1 MTLVCVNGLPLRAGV
16 SRQAGLAWPG
26 VMLPLGQGVCLP
38 GDLSPW
44 GWVGAFPNALC
55 CLWGHACLCA
65 CSCEF
70 LVCVCLVKMYDFECG
85 WVISLVLQ
93 PLQIARA
100 VLCLAGLRPG
110 PGVLPGAVVCGSLCC
125 MVGPGSGGAD
135 GPWVSCYRVCVGVLV
150 VVVGAAAPH
159 YLVLMSFAVWPLLG
173 SPSLFFPA
181 GVIEVSVFLWCV
193 WPVAWFSLLGLRCPG
208 LTQVADT
215 FTHITHTR
223 SIATDL
229 HKHSC
234 RLTLTAVSHVW
245 RVHWGDWR

>member
-1 MTLVCVNGLPLRAGV
+1 MILSVDESSLLYYNPFKLHGQCCVLQVSGQVLACSQGLW
-16 SRQAGLAWPG
+16 SAGLFVVWW
-26 VMLPLGQGVCLP
+26 VLGQGV
-38 GDLSPW
+38 
-44 GWVGAFPNALC
+44 
-55 CLWGHACLCA
+55 
-65 CSCEF
+65 
-70 LVCVCLVKMYDFECG
+70 
-85 WVISLVLQ
+85 Q
-93 PLQIARA
+93 
-100 VLCLAGLRPG
+100 
-110 PGVLPGAVVCGSLCC
+110 
-125 MVGPGSGGAD
+125 D

-181 GVIEVSVFLWCV
+181 GVMEVSVFLWCV

-234 RLTLTAVSHVW
+234 RLTLTAVSHV
-245 RVHWGDWR
+245 